1 MERIIQISYNENLS
15 HIGSCL
21 TTYPIIEHIYKT
33 KNDDDKIV
41 LSSGHAG
48 LALYVA
54 LEKYENKDPIH
65 LLHKYGIHPE
75 RDVENG
81 IHVSSG
87 SLGSAVLIATGMAF
101 ANRKRDVY
109 CIISD
114 GECAEGSVWE
124 ALRFAYTNKLTNLK
138 IHVNMNGYCAY
149 DEIDTDYLVKRLRA
163 FYPDV
168 FIWKT
173 KCPETENMS
182 GLLAHYYV
190 LKLKDKNDLLNNAQ
204 TICELVT

>member
-1 MERIIQISYNENLS
+1 MERIIQISYDEKLS

-33 KNDDDKIV
+33 KNPNDTLV

-54 LEKYENKDPIH
+54 LEKYEGKDPIKM
-65 LLHKYGIHPE
+65 LHKYGIHPK
-75 RDVENG
+75 RDLENG

-87 SLGSAVLIATGMAF
+87 SLGSAILVATGMAL
-101 ANRKRDVY
+101 ADRKNDVY

-114 GECAEGSVWE
+114 GECAEGTVWE
-124 ALRFAYTNKLTNLK
+124 ALRFAHTNNLTNLK

-149 DEIDTDYLVKRLRA
+149 DEVDTDYLINRLRV
-163 FYPDV
+163 FYPNTS
-168 FIWKT
+168 IWKT
-173 KCPETENMS
+173 KCPEIENMK

-190 LKLKDKNDLLNNAQ
+190 LKLKDKAELLNNAEAL
-204 TICELVT
+204 CELVA